1 MPPSEKQRRNSL
13 ELKDVCELLLKRGV
27 ITPEQQAIILKKQ
40 HEQTEKL
47 LKLQALRDAGESF
60 AIVPADFISSL
71 NLPDQKAGKGFIT
84 EETIMMEVAA
94 ALGIAFK
101 KIDPLELDLEVV
113 TRTISKAF
121 AVKNMAVPVAVEN
134 GELKVAMID
143 PFNREVLDA
152 LSKVQK
158 LQVTP
163 VVSTKSDI
171 IKLIR
176 EFYGFKK
183 SITMAER
190 ELSSAFIDIGNLEQ
204 YSKLGTV
211 NEIESTDKYI
221 QNAVDYLFRYAF
233 EQRASDIHLE
243 PKRDK
248 AIVRLRID
256 GVLYVTYTMPPVV
269 HNAVVSR
276 IKSISRLNIAEKRRP
291 QDGRIK
297 LKDKNRDVEVRVS
310 TVPVAFGEKAVL
322 RVLNPDVLFQDL
334 ENLGFTAIDLIHY
347 RKCLEKPYGII
358 LVTGPTG
365 SGKTTTLYS
374 SLKSLA
380 SADKNITTVEDPIEM
395 VCEDYNQI
403 AVQPAVDIT
412 FSSILR
418 NILRQDPDII
428 MIGEI
433 RDQETAKN
441 AIQAALTGHLVL
453 STLHTNDAAS
463 AFTRLIDLGVEPFL
477 ISSTMLGVIAQRL
490 VRIICP
496 HCQEV
501 FTLSRNDLK
510 GLGIGLPDDA
520 EEETVELKRGAGC
533 RQCRNTGYLGRE
545 GVFEVLLMSDEIK
558 KLINERGAPADFI
571 KKTACMQGM
580 KPLRDNAAAK
590 LLKGRTTYTEVLR
603 CISQED

>member
-1 MPPSEKQRRNSL
+1 MSALEKHRRNSL
-13 ELKDVCELLLKRGV
+13 DLKDVCELLLKRGV
-27 ITPEQQAIILKKQ
+27 ITSEQQAMILEKQ
-40 HEQTEKL
+40 HQQTEKL
-47 LKLQALRDAGESF
+47 LKLQALRYPGENF
-60 AIVPADFISSL
+60 AIVPADIISSL
-71 NLPDQKAGKGFIT
+71 NLLDQKAGKGFIT
-84 EETIMMEVAA
+84 EETVMMEAAA
-94 ALGIAFK
+94 ALGIAYK

-121 AVKNMAVPVAVEN
+121 AIKNLAVPVAVEN

-143 PFNREVLDA
+143 PFNREVLDD
-152 LSKVQK
+152 LRQVQK

-163 VVSTKSDI
+163 VMSTKSDI

-183 SITMAER
+183 SIIMAER
-190 ELSSAFIDIGNLEQ
+190 ELGPAFTDIGNFEQ
-204 YSKLGTV
+204 YAKLGSVT
-211 NEIESTDKYI
+211 EIESTDKYI

-256 GVLYVTYTMPPVV
+256 GVLYVTYTMPLVV

-276 IKSISRLNIAEKRRP
+276 IKSISRLNIAERRRP

-297 LKDKNRDVEVRVS
+297 LKDKNRDVEIRVS

-334 ENLGFTAIDLIHY
+334 ENLGFTASDLVHY
-347 RKCLEKPYGII
+347 RECLEKPHGII

-395 VCEDYNQI
+395 VCEEYNQI
-403 AVQPAVDIT
+403 AVQPSIDIT

-433 RDQETAKN
+433 RDRETAKN

-496 HCQEV
+496 HCQEA
-501 FTLSRNDLK
+501 FTLSSNDLK
-510 GLGIGLPDDA
+510 RLGIGLFEDSD
-520 EEETVELKRGAGC
+520 EETVELKRGAGC
-533 RQCRNTGYLGRE
+533 RQCRTTGYQGRE
-545 GVFEVLLMSDEIK
+545 GVFEVLRMTEEIK
-558 KLINERGAPADFI
+558 KLINEGAPAEAI
-571 KKTACMQGM
+571 KKTACRQGM
-580 KPLRDNAAAK
+580 RPLRDNAAAK
-590 LLKGRTTYTEVLR
+590 ILKGRTTYTEVLR
-603 CISQED
+603 CISQEE

>member
-1 MPPSEKQRRNSL
+1 MPPSEKNQRHSL
-13 ELKDVCELLLKRGV
+13 KLKDVCELLLKRGV
-27 ITPEQQAIILKKQ
+27 ITPGQEAMVLEKQ
-40 HEQTEKL
+40 HEQMEKL
-47 LKLQALRDAGESF
+47 NKLQALRNPGENF
-60 AIVPADFISSL
+60 AIVPADIISSL
-71 NLPDQKAGKGFIT
+71 NLQDQKAGKGFIT
-84 EETIMMEVAA
+84 EETVMMEVAA
-94 ALGIAFK
+94 ALGLAYK

-121 AVKNMAVPVAVEN
+121 AIKNLAVPVAIEN

-143 PFNREVLDA
+143 PFNREVLDD
-152 LSKVQK
+152 LRKVQK
-158 LQVTP
+158 LRVTP

-190 ELSSAFIDIGNLEQ
+190 ELGSAFIDIGNFEQ
-204 YSKLGTV
+204 YLKLGTDT
-211 NEIESTDKYI
+211 EIEATDKYI

-256 GVLYVTYTMPPVV
+256 GVLYVTYTMPLVV
-269 HNAVVSR
+269 HHAVVSR

-297 LKDKNRDVEVRVS
+297 LKDKNREVEIRVS

-322 RVLNPDVLFQDL
+322 RLLNPDLLFQDL
-334 ENLGFTAIDLIHY
+334 EHLGFTASDLIHY
-347 RKCLEKPYGII
+347 RECLEKPHGII

-374 SLKSLA
+374 SLKALA
-380 SADKNITTVEDPIEM
+380 SPDKNITTVEDPIEM
-395 VCEDYNQI
+395 VCEDFNQI
-403 AVQPAVDIT
+403 AVQPSIDIT

-477 ISSTMLGVIAQRL
+477 IKSTLLGVIAQRL
-490 VRIICP
+490 VRMICP

-501 FTLSRNDLK
+501 FTLIGSDLHR
-510 GLGIGLPDDA
+510 LGIVLPDDS
-520 EEETVELKRGAGC
+520 ENETVELKRGVGC
-533 RQCRNTGYLGRE
+533 RQCRNTGYMGRE
-545 GVFEVLLMSDEIK
+545 GVFEVLRMTEEIK
-558 KLINERGAPADFI
+558 KLITERADTNVI
-571 KKTACMQGM
+571 KQTAGRQGM
-580 KPLRDNAAAK
+580 KPLRDNALAK
-590 LLKGRTTYTEVLR
+590 ILKGRTTYTEVLR

>member
-1 MPPSEKQRRNSL
+1 MPPEKQHRHSL

-27 ITPEQQAIILKKQ
+27 ITTEQQALVLEKQ
-40 HEQTEKL
+40 DQQREKL
-47 LKLQALRDAGESF
+47 LKLQELRDGGKSF
-60 AIVPADFISSL
+60 AIIPADIIASL
-71 NLPDQKAGKGFIT
+71 NLLDHRQGRGLIT
-84 EETIMMEVAA
+84 EETVMMEMAA
-94 ALGIAFK
+94 ALNIAFK

-121 AVKNMAVPVAVEN
+121 AIKNLAVPVAVEN
-134 GELKVAMID
+134 GELQVAMVD
-143 PFNREVLDA
+143 PFNREVLEDIRQ
-152 LSKVQK
+152 VQK
-158 LQVTP
+158 LRVRP
-163 VVSTKSDI
+163 VISTKSDI

-183 SITMAER
+183 SIVMAER
-190 ELSSAFIDIGNLEQ
+190 ELVSPFVDVGNLEQ
-204 YSKLGTV
+204 YAKLGTV
-211 NEIESTDKYI
+211 AEIESTDKYI

-248 AIVRLRID
+248 GMVRLRID
-256 GVLYVTYTMPPVV
+256 GLLYVTYTMPLVV

-276 IKSISRLNIAEKRRP
+276 IKSISRLNIAERRRP

-297 LKDKNRDVEVRVS
+297 LKDKNRDVEIRVS

-334 ENLGFTAIDLIHY
+334 ENLGFTASDLIHY
-347 RKCLEKPYGII
+347 RECLEKSHGII

-380 SADKNITTVEDPIEM
+380 SAEKNITTVEDPIEM

-403 AVQPAVDIT
+403 AVQPSVDIT

-433 RDQETAKN
+433 RDQETARN
-441 AIQAALTGHLVL
+441 AVQAALTGHLVL

-477 ISSTMLGVIAQRL
+477 ISSTLLGVIAQRL
-490 VRIICP
+490 VRIVCP

-501 FTLSRNDLK
+501 FTLSRDDLN
-510 GLGIGLPDDA
+510 GLGIGLAADMSG
-520 EEETVELKRGAGC
+520 ETVELKRGAGC
-533 RQCRNTGYLGRE
+533 RECRSTGYLGRE
-545 GVFEVLLMSDEIK
+545 GVFEVLKMTDEIK
-558 KLINERGAPADFI
+558 KLVNEKSPSDFI

-590 LLKGRTTYTEVLR
+590 ILKGRTTYTEVLR
-603 CISQED
+603 CINQED

>member
-1 MPPSEKQRRNSL
+1 MSPLEKHRRHSL
-13 ELKDVCELLLKRGV
+13 DLNDVCELLLKRGV
-27 ITPEQQAIILKKQ
+27 LTAEQKAMVLEKQ
-40 HEQTEKL
+40 HEQTDKL
-47 LKLQALRDAGESF
+47 LKIQALRYPGENF
-60 AIVPADFISSL
+60 AIIPADIISSL
-71 NLPDQKAGKGFIT
+71 NLQNQKAGTGPIT
-84 EETIMMEVAA
+84 EETVMTEVAA

-101 KIDPLELDLEVV
+101 KIDPLQLDLEVV

-121 AVKNMAVPVAVEN
+121 AIKNLAVPVAVEN

-143 PFNREVLDA
+143 PFNREVLDD
-152 LSKVQK
+152 LRQVQK
-158 LQVTP
+158 LRVTP
-163 VVSTKSDI
+163 VMSTKSDI

-183 SITMAER
+183 SIIMAER
-190 ELSSAFIDIGNLEQ
+190 ELGAAFVDIGNFEQ

-211 NEIESTDKYI
+211 TEIESTDKYI
-221 QNAVDYLFRYAF
+221 QKAVDYLFRYAF

-248 AIVRLRID
+248 SLVRLRID
-256 GVLYVTYTMPPVV
+256 GVLYVTYTMPLVV

-276 IKSISRLNIAEKRRP
+276 IKSISRLNIAERRRP

-297 LKDKNRDVEVRVS
+297 LKDKSRDVEIRVS

-334 ENLGFTAIDLIHY
+334 ENLGFTASDLVHY
-347 RKCLEKPYGII
+347 RECLDKPHGII

-380 SADKNITTVEDPIEM
+380 SPDKNITTVEDPIEM
-395 VCEDYNQI
+395 VCEEYNQI
-403 AVQPAVDIT
+403 AVQPSIDIT

-433 RDQETAKN
+433 RDRETAKN

-477 ISSTMLGVIAQRL
+477 ISSTLLGVIAQRL

-496 HCQEV
+496 HCQES
-501 FTLSRNDLK
+501 FTLTGTDLK
-510 GLGIGLPDDA
+510 RLGIGLSDDSEA
-520 EEETVELKRGAGC
+520 ETVELKRGAGC
-533 RQCRNTGYLGRE
+533 RQCRTTGYLGRE
-545 GVFEVLLMSDEIK
+545 GVFEVLRMSEEIK
-558 KLINERGAPADFI
+558 KLINERAPADVI
-571 KKTACMQGM
+571 KKTACRQGM
-580 KPLRDNAAAK
+580 RPLRDNATVK
-590 LLKGRTTYTEVLR
+590 ILKGRTTYTEVLR

>member
-1 MPPSEKQRRNSL
+1 MPPVEKQRRRSL
-13 ELKDVCELLLKRGV
+13 ELKDVCELLLRRGV
-27 ITPEQQAIILKKQ
+27 ITTDQKAMILEKQ
-40 HEQTEKL
+40 HLQTEKM
-47 LKLQALRDAGESF
+47 LKIQALRYPGENF
-60 AIVPADFISSL
+60 PIIPADIISSL
-71 NLPDQKAGKGFIT
+71 NLPDQKTGKGTIT
-84 EETIMMEVAA
+84 EETVMMEMAA

-101 KIDPLELDLEVV
+101 KIDPLQLDLEVV

-121 AVKNMAVPVAVEN
+121 AIKNLSVPVAVEN

-143 PFNREVLDA
+143 PFNREVLDD
-152 LSKVQK
+152 LGQVQK
-158 LQVTP
+158 LKVTP
-163 VVSTKSDI
+163 VLSTKSDI

-183 SITMAER
+183 SIIMAER
-190 ELSSAFIDIGNLEQ
+190 ELGSAFVDIGNFEQ

-211 NEIESTDKYI
+211 TEIESTDKYI

-248 AIVRLRID
+248 SVVRLRID
-256 GVLYVTYTMPPVV
+256 GVLYITYTMPLVV

-276 IKSISRLNIAEKRRP
+276 LKSISRLNIAERRRP

-297 LKDKNRDVEVRVS
+297 LKDKNRDVEIRVS

-322 RVLNPDVLFQDL
+322 RVLNPDVLVQDL
-334 ENLGFTAIDLIHY
+334 ENLGFTASDLVHY
-347 RKCLEKPYGII
+347 RECLEKPHGII

-380 SADKNITTVEDPIEM
+380 SSDKNITTIEDPIEM

-403 AVQPAVDIT
+403 AVQPAIDIT

-433 RDQETAKN
+433 RDRETAQN

-463 AFTRLIDLGVEPFL
+463 AFTRLMDLGVEPFL
-477 ISSTMLGVIAQRL
+477 ISSTMLGVVAQRL

-496 HCQEV
+496 HCPEV
-501 FTLSRNDLK
+501 FTLSKHDLRR
-510 GLGIGLPDDA
+510 LGIGMSDECDD
-520 EEETVELKRGAGC
+520 ETVELKRGVGC
-533 RQCRNTGYLGRE
+533 RLCRHTGYQGRE
-545 GVFEVLLMSDEIK
+545 GVFEVLRVTDDIK
-558 KLINERGAPADFI
+558 QLINERTPAEAI
-571 KKTACMQGM
+571 KKTACRHGM

-590 LLKGRTTYTEVLR
+590 ILKGRTTYTEVLR